1 MAGRIR
7 RRVVATLAVVI
18 GVSAVIVP
26 AVDAQAKPT
35 TGNDAPVAVIQK
47 SSDWWY

>member
-7 RRVVATLAVVI
+7 RRVVATLAAVI
-18 GVSAVIVP
+18 GVSAVIAP

-35 TGNDAPVAVIQK
+35 TGKDASVVVIQK
-47 SSDWWY
+47 STDWWY